1 VVHYRTERI
10 TEQQQEQ
17 VRTGLKTELD
27 ERHRRTEPELAW
39 LPSVSESWTPGA
51 AGLARGVVDG
61 SISGDLARDEHDR
74 IARDLGQVQLGAAR
88 TLYITLKPPRASL

>member
-51 AGLARGVVDG
+51 AAWPAAWSMALSPATSPATNTTASPVTLAK
-61 SISGDLARDEHDR
+61 S
-74 IARDLGQVQLGAAR
+74 
-88 TLYITLKPPRASL
+88 KPYSAPPAPSTSH